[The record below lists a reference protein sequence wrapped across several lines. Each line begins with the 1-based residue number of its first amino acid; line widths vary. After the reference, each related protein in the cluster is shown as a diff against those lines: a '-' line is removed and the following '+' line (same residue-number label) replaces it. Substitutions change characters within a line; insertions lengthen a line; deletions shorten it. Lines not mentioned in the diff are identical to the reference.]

1 MVTRDKNVTLYC
13 YIAVIL
19 LYVVLYY
26 MTLQKSYISIE
37 NNYMNVIILL
47 CVVLSYIRLR
57 KPHFKRNNYMKML
70 QLKRL
75 QMSKLL
81 FLRLIK
87 LDSSNRKMYLHYCL

>member
-13 YIAVIL
+13 CIAIIL